1 MWSAVLDLFASA
13 LPTVLGWFGVGK
25 AQDSPSPD
33 FTSGEALGASQQA
46 QKDTGGVINDLDKA
60 RAVERAAD
68 SDRLRGT
75 ADPRGPDKYRR
86 D

>member
-1 MWSAVLDLFASA
+1 MIESVLSILA
-13 LPTVLGWFGVGK
+13 TVLGWFGVGK
-25 AQDSPSPD
+25 PQDGPSPD

-60 RAVERAAD
+60 RAVERASD

-75 ADPRGPDKYRR
+75 TDPRGPDKYRR